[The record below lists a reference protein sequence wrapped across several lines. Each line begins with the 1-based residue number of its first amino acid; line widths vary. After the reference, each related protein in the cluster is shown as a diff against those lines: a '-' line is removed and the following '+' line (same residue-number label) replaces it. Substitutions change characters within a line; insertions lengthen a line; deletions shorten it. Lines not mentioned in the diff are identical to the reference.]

1 MTRRVLRHLWVSRS
15 RYLLTFLAIVMG
27 VAFVNATLTLTDS
40 IGAGDE
46 ATVEAG
52 EAGIDAVI
60 DAVPGTAPGGFSGPA
75 EMVSAGIG
83 IPTSVLDTVAADPEV
98 AFAQAVWHANASL
111 LSADGSIIGQTRGPF
126 NETETWITDTDT
138 ARWHIA
144 DGRAPA
150 RPGEMA
156 LDAATARDFGVEL
169 GDQYRLATEYAS
181 TPLTVVGIARYGTA
195 DRLPSRTTVLVAPD
209 EPALTGE
216 GDVATQIVVRARDG
230 VNPDDLV
237 DGLGADLAAVGQTVR
252 VRSGDEATEA
262 ELARIAVESTI
273 LARLLTVFTV
283 VAALTGMLIIT
294 NTFAISM
301 VQRRRELALMRAI
314 GNTRSEL
321 VRSVLTEAFVLAV
334 AATALGLV
342 LGRFVVILIQWLFD
356 RAGVEA
362 FNGPVVFTVGT
373 LVTTLFIGV
382 IITLLS
388 ALRAAVSGSR
398 VPPAAALRDAAV
410 EESSDPWWRRS
421 VAPVLVVLGVAAT
434 SVGIASQRNQVMLAG
449 TLLAVIGTYLA
460 GPLLAAGAAR
470 LARPVLA
477 VVAGATGRIA
487 ARNAARSP
495 RRVSSAAAG
504 LMIGIAVVAFFSTLA
519 GTVKTLQVGPT
530 SALRAD
536 HVVSPLGAPAGKVP
550 GALTPALAAVPGV
563 DDLAAVHIT
572 GGLLADP
579 SQAATA
585 TPPTTPTAIPVGMI
599 EAGDLDALYDI
610 DATGVDAA
618 ALEPGQLMVA
628 SSELA
633 AHPVGSDI
641 TIRGVAGLATG
652 TVVGSFATPLPGF
665 ASPKVLLDRDTY
677 ASVFNDPGTA
687 VVFLSTDGQR
697 STLDAVAEVVNGSGR
712 FQTAAEYASASS
724 SPVDTIL
731 NLIYALLAIAVVIA
745 LVGLANTMAL
755 SIRERTAEIGVARAI
770 GTTRAQVVSSVLL
783 EASITTVLGVVLGLA
798 IGIGVTFPTVTLLDN
813 DAISSP
819 VIPVARLAIIALLG
833 AVAGIVATLPPAIIA
848 SRRSPL
854 ESISAL

>member
-1 MTRRVLRHLWVSRS
+1 MTRRVIRQLWFSRS

-27 VAFVNATLTLTDS
+27 VAFVNATLTLTES

-46 ATVEAG
+46 ATVKEG

-60 DAVPGTAPGGFSGPA
+60 DAVPGATSGGFSGPA

-83 IPTSVLDTVAADPEV
+83 IPTSVLDTVTADPDV
-98 AFAQAVWHANASL
+98 ATAQAVWHANASL

-126 NETETWITDTDT
+126 NEAETWITDAET
-138 ARWHIA
+138 ARWHIEV
-144 DGRAPA
+144 GRAPV

-169 GDQYRLATEYAS
+169 GDQYRLATEHAS
-181 TPLTVVGIARYGTA
+181 PSLTVVGIARYGTA

-209 EPALTGE
+209 EPALTGQ
-216 GDVATQIVVRARDG
+216 GDVATQIVVRAVPG
-230 VNPDDLV
+230 VSSDELV
-237 DGLGADLAAVGQTVR
+237 DGLRADLEAAGQTVR
-252 VRSGDEATEA
+252 VRSGEAAAAA

-321 VRSVLTEAFVLAV
+321 VRSVLTEALALGV

-342 LGRFVVILIQWLFD
+342 LGRFVVILIQQLFD

-362 FNGPVVFTVGT
+362 FNGPVVITAGT
-373 LVTTLFIGV
+373 LVTTVFIGV
-382 IITLLS
+382 VITLLS
-388 ALRAAVSGSR
+388 ALRAAVAGSR

-410 EESSDPWWRRS
+410 EESSDPWWRRG
-421 VAPVLVVLGVAAT
+421 VAPVLVVIGVAAT
-434 SVGIASQRNQVMLAG
+434 SAGIASQRDELMLTG
-449 TLLAVIGTYLA
+449 TVLAVIGTYLA
-460 GPLLAAGAAR
+460 GPLLASLAAR
-470 LARPVLA
+470 SARPVLA
-477 VVAGATGRIA
+477 VVAGSTGRIA

-504 LMIGIAVVAFFSTLA
+504 LMIGIAVVSFFSILG

-530 SALRAD
+530 TALRAD
-536 HVVSPLGAPAGKVP
+536 HVVTPLGAPAGKVP
-550 GALTPALAAVPGV
+550 GDLTPELAAVPGV
-563 DDLAAVHIT
+563 EDLAAVYIT
-572 GGLLADP
+572 GGLLVDP
-579 SQAATA
+579 SQAT
-585 TPPTTPTAIPVGMI
+585 TTTPAAIPVGMI
-599 EAGDLDALYDI
+599 EAGDLDELYDI
-610 DATGVDAA
+610 EATGADAA
-618 ALEPGQLMVA
+618 DLEPGQMMVA

-633 AHPVGSDI
+633 AHPVGSKLA
-641 TIRGVAGLATG
+641 IRSVAGVAQG

-665 ASPKVLLDRDTY
+665 ASPKVLLDQQTY
-677 ASVFNDPGTA
+677 SAVFSDPGTA
-687 VVFLSTDGQR
+687 VVFLATDGQQ
-697 STLDAVAEVVNGSGR
+697 STLDAVAQAANGSGR
-712 FQTAAEYASASS
+712 FQTAEQYASASS

-755 SIRERTAEIGVARAI
+755 SVRERTAEIGVARAI

-783 EASITTVLGVVLGLA
+783 EASITTVLGVALGLA
-798 IGIGVTFPTVTLLDN
+798 IGIGVSFPTVTLLDN
-813 DAISSP
+813 AAITSP
-819 VIPVARLAIIALLG
+819 VIPVDRLAVIAFIG
-833 AVAGIVATLPPAIIA
+833 VVAGILATLPPAIVA
-848 SRRSPL
+848 ARRSPL
-854 ESISAL
+854 ESIAAL